1 MFVKRH
7 RIASLTLLLLV
18 AVLCFTGCAA
28 SSTQTRLRD
37 LPWRNSR
44 QLVLVIIPDWNAD
57 HGRLRTYARDGER
70 WRAVN
75 TAQPVT
81 IGHAGAAWGLGLN
94 ATHAD
99 GPIKHEGDGRSAAG
113 VFRIGEAFGYAGHAD
128 TGLSYRA
135 LQASD
140 YCVDVEGSP
149 LYNRIVDANAV
160 DAKGST
166 EPMRRD
172 LHMNGDQRY
181 RIGFV
186 IEHNAAGRRGAG
198 SCIFA
203 HLWQS
208 PTDTTTGC
216 TAMSDVTMQ
225 AMLAWLKR
233 EDAPIFVLLPE
244 REYARLQAQWDLPP
258 AEVQP

>member
-1 MFVKRH
+1 MFAKRH
-7 RIASLTLLLLV
+7 RIASLTSLLLV
-18 AVLCFTGCAA
+18 AVLCFTGCVA
-28 SSTQTRLRD
+28 SSTQTTPRD

-57 HGRLRTYARDGER
+57 HGRLRTYARDGGR
-70 WRAVN
+70 WRAVSA
-75 TAQPVT
+75 AQPVT

-172 LHMNGDQRY
+172 LHADGDTRY
-181 RIGFV
+181 ALGFV
-186 IEHNAAGRRGAG
+186 IEHNPRGEHGAG

-203 HLWQS
+203 HLWREAG
-208 PTDTTTGC
+208 TTAGC
-216 TAMSDVTMQ
+216 TAM
-225 AMLAWLKR
+225 A
-233 EDAPIFVLLPE
+233 EDAMKRLLARLRSDAKPVFVLLPWP
-244 REYARLQAQWDLPP
+244 EYRRLQMAWQLPP
-258 AEVQP
+258 LARP

>member
-1 MFVKRH
+1 MFAKRH
-7 RIASLTLLLLV
+7 RIASLTSLLLV

-28 SSTQTRLRD
+28 SSTQTTPRD
-37 LPWRNSR
+37 LPWRDSR

-57 HGRLRTYARDGER
+57 HGRLRTYARDGGR
-70 WRAVN
+70 WRAVSA
-75 TAQPVT
+75 AQPVT

-113 VFRIGEAFGYAGHAD
+113 VFRIGEAFGYADHAE
-128 TGLSYRA
+128 TGLAYRA

-149 LYNRIVDANAV
+149 LYNRIV

-216 TAMSDVTMQ
+216 TAMSDATMQ